1 MTNLMTMMNAMETG
15 NMEQVKEA
23 LQITSLSDALA
34 RTILTDDV
42 SEVWDW
48 MDNEGQSVLNAV
60 QLEELERALE
70 MVAVMNAEHFKYIM
84 KEVG

>member
-1 MTNLMTMMNAMETG
+1 MTMMNAMETG

-23 LQITSLSDALA
+23 LQITSLSDTLT

-48 MDNEGQSVLNAV
+48 MDNEAQSVLSAV

-70 MVAVMNAEHFKYIM
+70 IIAVMNAEHFNAIA
-84 KEVG
+84 